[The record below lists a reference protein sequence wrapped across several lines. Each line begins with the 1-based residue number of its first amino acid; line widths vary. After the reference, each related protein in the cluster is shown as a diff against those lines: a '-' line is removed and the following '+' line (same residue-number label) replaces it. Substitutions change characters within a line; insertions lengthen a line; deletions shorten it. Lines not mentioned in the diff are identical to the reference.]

1 MLTLFC
7 PNEERPVDEGPV
19 LNNEDSGPKMVD
31 LFTPEFC
38 LKVGDTFVKII
49 QNDDETA
56 SKPAVV
62 TKWLQKQRSQ
72 RTNNMEA
79 DPHQELTHLVTE
91 LIEQKET

>member
-1 MLTLFC
+1 
-7 PNEERPVDEGPV
+7 
-19 LNNEDSGPKMVD
+19 LNNEVSGPKLVD

-49 QNDDETA
+49 QTDDDT

-62 TKWLQKQRSQ
+62 TQWLQKQQ
-72 RTNNMEA
+72 RQRANNMEDA
-79 DPHQELTHLVTE
+79 INPHQELTHLVTE